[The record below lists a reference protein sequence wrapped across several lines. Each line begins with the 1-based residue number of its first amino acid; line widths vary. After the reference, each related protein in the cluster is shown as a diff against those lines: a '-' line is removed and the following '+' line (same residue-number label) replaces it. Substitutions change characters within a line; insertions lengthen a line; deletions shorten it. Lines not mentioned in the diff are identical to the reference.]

1 MRNGLLSFADTFH
14 FSDFYLI
21 NKTFTFKLFLS
32 GNKFGFVCNIC
43 LSANKRCY
51 WNRKWATKTL
61 DFQTSWNL
69 RISALEPEPSSLFW
83 LHTSVDVASNRPAS
97 WFNQFV
103 FSEKFCMKGLF
114 FAHRGHFQ
122 ALKVRDLKLL
132 CLSQL
137 CVLKYWI
144 INVLLAFYKSNWQML
159 VFWSHCRTLYRLTL
173 YDTHLQ
179 V

>member
-1 MRNGLLSFADTFH
+1 MNHKNS
-14 FSDFYLI
+14 
-21 NKTFTFKLFLS
+21 
-32 GNKFGFVCNIC
+32 
-43 LSANKRCY
+43 
-51 WNRKWATKTL
+51 

-83 LHTSVDVASNRPAS
+83 LHISVDVASDRPAS
-97 WFNQFV
+97 WSVDSTSLFLAKYFV
-103 FSEKFCMKGLF
+103 WSIEGLF

-122 ALKVRDLKLL
+122 ALKVGDLKLL

-144 INVLLAFYKSNWQML
+144 INVLFAFYKSNSQML

>member
-1 MRNGLLSFADTFH
+1 M
-14 FSDFYLI
+14 I
-21 NKTFTFKLFLS
+21 
-32 GNKFGFVCNIC
+32 
-43 LSANKRCY
+43 
-51 WNRKWATKTL
+51 
-61 DFQTSWNL
+61 
-69 RISALEPEPSSLFW
+69 
-83 LHTSVDVASNRPAS
+83 S
-97 WFNQFV
+97 WFNQFI
-103 FSEKFCMKGLF
+103 FSEIFCMKHWRFVFF

-144 INVLLAFYKSNWQML
+144 INVLLAFYKSNSQML